1 MPEFTLTYEG
11 FKNDEDEFVLI
22 KVPTVT
28 TTATE
33 ESEPGEYD
41 VLVSGGEAQNYEL
54 SYINGKLTVQEDTGI
69 SDIVKPMGSFDVYS
83 INGLLVR
90 KDATSFEGLPKGLY
104 VVNRKII
111 SIH

>member
-11 FKNDEDEFVLI
+11 FKNDEDESVLI

-28 TTATE
+28 TSATE

-90 KDATSFEGLPKGLY
+90 KDATSLKGLPKGLY

-111 SIH
+111 NLQ